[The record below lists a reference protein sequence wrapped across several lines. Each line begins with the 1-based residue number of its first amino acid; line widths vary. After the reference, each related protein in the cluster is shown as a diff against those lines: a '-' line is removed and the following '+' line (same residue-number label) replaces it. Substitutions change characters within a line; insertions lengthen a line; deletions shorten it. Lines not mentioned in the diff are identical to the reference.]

1 MSRVEVCLEM
11 TASAR
16 ADQLLIPVL
25 LVSVLLTGCLVKE
38 DSPAPGCIEYWGP
51 APMGGCFGKT
61 AILDLQVEPEMECLQ
76 ISVNNCNGGVLEVSN
91 SCAEMLVLSRITI
104 HPGERNVTLDLDRE
118 NGEYFLRPTDSNF
131 SEYLPPEDEPVEIL
145 GIMGALE
152 VRIAFTKTSELC

>member
-1 MSRVEVCLEM
+1 LEM

-104 HPGERNVTLDLDRE
+104 HPRERNVTLDLDRE

>member
-1 MSRVEVCLEM
+1 LEM